1 MTKLVAQC
9 NEFCVDSRGTS
20 KQLLQNATI
29 LLQSVT
35 VVTKCDNYSIQS
47 ATEHLSSTEFVF
59 LNSASK
65 DFSDLFS

>member
-35 VVTKCDNYSIQS
+35 KCDNYSIQS

-59 LNSASK
+59 HNSASK